1 MNQLC
6 KVLRVN
12 DFNVRF
18 YTTSTKIS
26 QKSLIGNIDIS
37 FENLTGSLKKNEYK
51 FKQLSYQPWDFIILE
66 NLKQLITCNVNNSI
80 TIYDSTDFR
89 EIKSINSLNN
99 LQIGPVSITN
109 SNDSIYIADPTYDRI
124 YQTKLDLT
132 YVKHVSSSFD
142 NINKC
147 DNKSFGNP
155 IDVYYHKSKLYI
167 CDHKNKNIKV
177 MNDNL
182 VYMNAHDLPY
192 EPRQF
197 KILNKT
203 AIITE
208 ASRESIVH
216 IYNLEP
222 NFTVKRRIDNSY
234 ATSITEYSVKNQ
246 FIAFD
251 DLRKKFCFY
260 NEDGELVEEIDY
272 RTDRIKFRD
281 ENNQPPSIKI
291 LVNNNQL
298 LLSSCKSKEFLII

>member
-1 MNQLC
+1 
-6 KVLRVN
+6 VN
-12 DFNVRF
+12 DFNIRF
-18 YTTSTKIS
+18 AKTSMKIS
-26 QKSLIGNIDIS
+26 QNFIGYIVSS
-37 FENLTGSLKKNEYK
+37 FENVTESLKKNEYEYI
-51 FKQLSYQPWDFIILE
+51 QLSHQLWDFIFLV

-109 SNDSIYIADPTYDRI
+109 SNDSIYIADPTYDRM